1 MPEGKTTL
9 FVPTWGVDTETVCG
23 PSPEFERV
31 RAELG
36 LDEVLGVGDLKGF
49 VEGEM
54 GRMREEWLAER
65 NKKGMEVE
73 GEDGSGN
80 LEEKKENADIAGTNG
95 ENVGNNTSNDGGEPK
110 IYLLK
115 GLNTDSGNFATP
127 AYYKGIEDFATVRDE
142 SELFPCIAECR
153 VIKVR
158 RLLNFHA

>member
-1 MPEGKTTL
+1 
-9 FVPTWGVDTETVCG
+9 VCG

-31 RAELG
+31 KAELG

-65 NKKGMEVE
+65 KTKLMEVE

-80 LEEKKENADIAGTNG
+80 LEEKKENAAIAGTNG
-95 ENVGNNTSNDGGEPK
+95 ENVANSASNDGGAPK

-127 AYYKGIEDFATVRDE
+127 AYYKGIEDFATMRDE
-142 SELFPCIAECR
+142 SALFPCIAECR

-158 RLLNFHA
+158 RLLSF